1 MQIKN
6 KVKKLIILIL
16 LSFVCNINVLADEFN
31 IVASEILL
39 DKENNIITGKGSV
52 EVTDNKGKIIKADNV
67 VYEKSKE
74 LLKFDGSVEFLDVE
88 GNILKTDKA
97 TYDKNREIIT
107 TYENSKLEIK
117 EGYTLTSNKIIYLT
131 IEKRISSDLNSSLK
145 DQDGNLVTVS
155 MFEYQLQKNLFSSIG
170 KIQILDTNNNKY
182 YFKEIHVDTKKKEMI
197 GSDVS
202 VVLDQENFGLTKKF
216 DPRFVS
222 NDIYISKNKSNFQKG
237 VFTVCKNREGKC
249 PPWSLQ
255 AKKISHDKAKKT
267 IYYDHATLK
276 FYDIPIFYFPKFFHP
291 DPTVKRQSGFLTPFF
306 TKSTTVGTGFG
317 LPYYW
322 AINKNKDLT
331 FTPKI
336 YANENVLLL
345 NEYRQAF
352 KNGFLTL
359 DTSYTEGYKDSST
372 TKTTGSR
379 NHIFAEFDVNLSEN
393 ESYESALSLKIQR
406 TSNDTYFRIHDIN
419 TALAKKENTNLENKI
434 TYSFSKDDTYLDI
447 SSTVYED
454 LRKKDNSR
462 YEYILPNVLFGK
474 SFFTEKFGTL
484 DFKSNAY
491 HKNYNT
497 NKTLSI
503 LTNDIVWSPGS
514 YITPKGFVNSLEGFI
529 KNTNYDAKKT
539 TDYKN
544 TGMIN
549 EISSALSFKSSFPMK
564 KETSRYSKIFSPNY
578 MVRFAPGHMRNLS
591 GDDIALN
598 YNNLF
603 STNKT
608 SVIEDGLSTVLGFNY
623 VVNEK
628 NEQGKEREKLSLS
641 MGQIFNLEENKNLPA
656 KSSLDQKM
664 SDVVG
669 ELKYNFSKIGS
680 IDYKFSIDHNLNQ
693 FNYNEI
699 ASTFNFGK
707 VDFNLDYLE
716 ERSHIGSE
724 HYISSGVTLNV
735 NDNNKLSFGTK
746 KNYKTSST
754 EFYDLQY
761 QYEIDCLTAG
771 LVYRREFYEDSDV
784 EQKDSLMFVIK
795 FIPFTGVTT
804 PSFINP

>member
-6 KVKKLIILIL
+6 KIKKITISIL
-16 LSFVCNINVLADEFN
+16 FVFLCNTNILADEFN
-31 IVASEILL
+31 ISALEIMF
-39 DKENNIITGKGSV
+39 DKKNNIITGKGAV
-52 EVTDNKGKIIKADNV
+52 EVTDSKGKIIKADNV
-67 VYEKSKE
+67 IYDKSKE
-74 LLKFDGSVEFLDVE
+74 LLNVDGSVEFLDIE

-97 TYDKNREIIT
+97 TYDKNNEVIT

-117 EGYTLTSNKIIYLT
+117 EGYTLTSNKIFYYI
-131 IEKRISSDLNSSLK
+131 IEKKISSNLNSLLT
-145 DQDGNLVTVS
+145 DTDGNLIKVS
-155 MFEYQLQKNLFSSIG
+155 MFEYQPQKNLFSSVG

-182 YFKEIHVDTKKKEMI
+182 NFKEIHVDTKKKEMI

-202 VVLDQENFGLTKKF
+202 VILDQENFGLTKKF

-222 NDIYISKNKSNFQKG
+222 NDIYVSKNKSNFQKG
-237 VFTVCKNREGKC
+237 VFTVCKKRDGKC

-255 AKKISHDKAKKT
+255 AKKISHDKTKKT
-267 IYYDHATLK
+267 IHYDHATLK

-291 DPTVKRQSGFLTPFF
+291 DPSVKRQSGFLTPFF
-306 TKSTTVGTGFG
+306 TDSTSLGAGFG

-331 FTPKI
+331 FTPKL
-336 YANENVLLL
+336 YANENVLML
-345 NEYRQAF
+345 NEFRQAF

-359 DTSYTEGYKDSST
+359 DTSYTEGYKNTSSN
-372 TKTTGSR
+372 KTTGSR
-379 NHIFAEFDVNLSEN
+379 NHIFAELDVDLSKN
-393 ESYESALSLKIQR
+393 NSYESALSLKVQKS
-406 TSNDTYFRIHDIN
+406 SNDTYFRIHDIN
-419 TALAKKENTNLENKI
+419 TTLVKAENTNLENKI
-434 TYSFSKDDTYLDI
+434 SYSYNKDGTYLDI
-447 SSTVYED
+447 TGTVYED
-454 LRKKDNSR
+454 LRKKNNTR

-474 SFFTEKFGTL
+474 SFFTEKFGIL

-491 HKNYNT
+491 HKNYDT
-497 NKTLSI
+497 NKTVSL

-514 YITPKGFVNSLEGFI
+514 YITQKGFVNSLEGLI

-539 TDYKN
+539 TDYKT

-549 EISSALSFKSSFPMK
+549 EISSVLSFKSSFPMK
-564 KETSRYSKIFSPNY
+564 KETSKYSNIFSPNY
-578 MVRFAPGHMRNLS
+578 MVRFAPGHMRNMS
-591 GDDIALN
+591 GDDITLN

-608 SVIEDGLSTVLGFNY
+608 SIIEDGLSTVLGFNY

-628 NEQGKEREKLSLS
+628 NEQGNEREKLSLS
-641 MGQIFNLEENKNLPA
+641 MGQIFNIDENKDLPS

-669 ELKYNFSKIGS
+669 ELKYNFSKIGN

-699 ASTFNFGK
+699 SSTFNFGK

-716 ERSHIGSE
+716 ERSHIGNE
-724 HYISSGVTLNV
+724 HYISSGVSLKF
-735 NDNNKLSFGTK
+735 NDNNKLSFATK
-746 KNYKTSST
+746 KNYKTTST

-771 LVYRREFYEDSDV
+771 LVYRREFYEDSDI

-795 FIPFTGVTT
+795 FIPFTGVKT